1 MDEFIRQNYSFITH
15 SVELLAAVI
24 GLLVFRKYKSTAAKY
39 FIYFLVYLT
48 LCDFISMYARAVR
61 PDRFLNFLIGTIF
74 EKNYWWATLYWNV
87 GAILFFAFY
96 YYKILKIGLFRN
108 VVKFAA
114 YIFFVFS
121 IIYIALN
128 WDDFFVRFFP
138 VISILGAIVILL
150 CAVFYFIEILQS
162 DKILTFYKS
171 INFYIS
177 LAIFIWWLIITP
189 IVFYDIYY
197 TYDIKSSTSLDSV
210 MLKREVYRD
219 WDFVILRRQIYLFAN
234 VFMYLTYTFALIW
247 CKPEND

>member
-15 SVELLAAVI
+15 SIELLAAVI
-24 GLLVFRKYKSTAAKY
+24 GLLFYKKYKATAAKY

-48 LCDFISMYARAVR
+48 LCDFISMYTRAVR
-61 PDRFLNFLIGTIF
+61 PDRLLSFLIGTVF
-74 EKNYWWATLYWNV
+74 EKNYWWSTLYWKI
-87 GAILFFAFY
+87 GATMFFAFY
-96 YYKILKIGLFRN
+96 YYKILKVKRFRN
-108 VVKFAA
+108 IIKFNS
-114 YIFFVFS
+114 YIFLLFS
-121 IIYIALN
+121 VIYIALN
-128 WDDFFVRFFP
+128 WDRFFVRFFP
-138 VISILGAIVILL
+138 VISILGAIIILL

-177 LAIFIWWLIITP
+177 LAIFIWWIIITP
-189 IVFYDIYY
+189 IVFYNIYY
-197 TYDIKSSTSLDSV
+197 TYDIKSSSNLDSV
-210 MLKREVYRD
+210 MLKREVYKD